1 MIGTVSFIMD
11 LSFVLK
17 WLKALFCFVFVMGPD
32 FLFEGHRAVIWV
44 AVLHELRS
52 NQRLILSESGPDLKS
67 QALPCLEAVSHPQE
81 PQFPLA

>member
-32 FLFEGHRAVIWV
+32 FLFEGHRCCH
-44 AVLHELRS
+44 LGSR
-52 NQRLILSESGPDLKS
+52 P
-67 QALPCLEAVSHPQE
+67 P
-81 PQFPLA
+81 